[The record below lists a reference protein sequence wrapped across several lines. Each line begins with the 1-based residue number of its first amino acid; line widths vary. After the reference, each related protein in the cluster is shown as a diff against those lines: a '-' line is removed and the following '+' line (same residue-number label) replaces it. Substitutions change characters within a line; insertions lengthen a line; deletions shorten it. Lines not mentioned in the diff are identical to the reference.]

1 MHTPKII
8 LKINTPEFIGVVK
21 NGAITPAENQATDV
35 VVKKFAISFVC
46 RWSKNPIYLV

>member
-21 NGAITPAENQATDV
+21 NGAITPAVNHATDV
-35 VVKKFAISFVC
+35 VVKKFASSLICF
-46 RWSKNPIYLV
+46 